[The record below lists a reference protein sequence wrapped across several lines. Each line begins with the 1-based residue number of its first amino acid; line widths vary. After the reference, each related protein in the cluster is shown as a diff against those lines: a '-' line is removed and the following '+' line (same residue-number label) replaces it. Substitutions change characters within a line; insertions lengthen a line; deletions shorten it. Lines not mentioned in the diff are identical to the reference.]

1 MICESRLICV
11 SRQTQ
16 TETLSKPN
24 QGVLHSIPAGFMKLM
39 HDLFPQ
45 YYTLATSTTLF
56 YNYLLAP
63 SDEVCRDS
71 SATASR
77 FPTETTA
84 SRKLDISGP
93 EGNHGVCAMLVLDPT
108 FR

>member
-24 QGVLHSIPAGFMKLM
+24 QGVLHSIPAGFMELM

-45 YYTLATSTTLF
+45 YYTLATSK
-56 YNYLLAP
+56 YDPLLQLSVGA
-63 SDEVCRDS
+63 V
-71 SATASR
+71 
-77 FPTETTA
+77 
-84 SRKLDISGP
+84 G
-93 EGNHGVCAMLVLDPT
+93 
-108 FR
+108 